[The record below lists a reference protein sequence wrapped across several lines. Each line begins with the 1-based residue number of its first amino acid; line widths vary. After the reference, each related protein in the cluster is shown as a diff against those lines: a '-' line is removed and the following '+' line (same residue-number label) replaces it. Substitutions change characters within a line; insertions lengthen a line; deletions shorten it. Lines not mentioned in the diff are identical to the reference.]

1 MQVLRG
7 PRGLI
12 VNMQV
17 LRGPRGGHCKHAG
30 TEGS

>member
-7 PRGLI
+7 PRGVI

-17 LRGPRGGHCKHAG
+17 LRGPRGGHCKHAC